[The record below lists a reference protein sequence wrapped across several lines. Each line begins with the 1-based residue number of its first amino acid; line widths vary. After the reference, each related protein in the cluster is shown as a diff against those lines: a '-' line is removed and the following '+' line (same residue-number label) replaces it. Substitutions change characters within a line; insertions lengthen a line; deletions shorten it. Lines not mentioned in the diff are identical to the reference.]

1 MIINKDSN
9 QANLN
14 YILTNY
20 IQNMCTFGWW
30 SAHLKSLKSD
40 MEDGC
45 QLVNL
50 SDDLTMLKTDWFG
63 QSTPTAWWVRM
74 YSAVQTRRL
83 SVGSA
88 VSLQY
93 SEAVMIWWL
102 YIPARP
108 GEKSSVL
115 TTYLSCQCLFMI
127 NATKPKIMRRRSAWW
142 VQGAMKWCLCKQGK
156 QHFSFDLLVNWKIQQ
171 TWSVLVASR
180 GISVSCV

>member
-1 MIINKDSN
+1 MVK
-9 QANLN
+9 
-14 YILTNY
+14 
-20 IQNMCTFGWW
+20 CTSQVFEVRYGRW
-30 SAHLKSLKSD
+30 
-40 MEDGC
+40 
-45 QLVNL
+45 L
-50 SDDLTMLKTDWFG
+50 STG
-63 QSTPTAWWVRM
+63 QSVRWSDYVENRLIWSVYPHGLM
-74 YSAVQTRRL
+74 STNVQCSADSETV

-93 SEAVMIWWL
+93 SGAVMIWWL

-108 GEKSSVL
+108 GEKNSVL